1 MNASRSENSSGIQI
15 HERAP
20 SRLWSL
26 FLDLVYLACGP
37 LLLLYLLVAS
47 RGFTRP
53 KYRRGLYSKLGGG
66 LERRQ
71 GVKPCFWIHA
81 VSVGEVLTAL
91 PLIAALRERYSDW
104 DLRVSVSTFT
114 GFEVARKKLDEVPV
128 FYFPLD
134 FSPVLARFFRA
145 LRPTAVILLE
155 LELWPNFLIQAARR
169 GVPVLVAN
177 GRITARSSGRYAW
190 GGALTRKF
198 FSLVTSFAVQNRDCL
213 ERFLRIG
220 VDPEK
225 IEVLGNLK
233 HDREPAPVSR
243 QAAKLREELGLAAE
257 KTLVL
262 VAGSTHPEE
271 ERILC
276 RVYSEIKRRSGQ
288 LRLVLAPRH
297 VERLDGQELAS
308 WRAGEPLERWSDV
321 REAVGAG
328 APALSGDAILVVDTV
343 GELETFYSM
352 ADLVFVGGSLIPHG
366 GQNLFEPARLEKAIV
381 FGPYFA
387 NFSEEAAL
395 LLAEDQAF
403 CVADEGGL
411 QAVAGRLLRNPSE
424 RQQLAAKAF
433 KVASKLRGATGR
445 HVQWVEKQLRLYSDR
460 GAC

>member
-1 MNASRSENSSGIQI
+1 MSESSSGSQT

-26 FLDLVYLACGP
+26 FLDLVYLVCAP
-37 LLLLYLLVAS
+37 FLLVYLLVVS

-66 LERRQ
+66 LGRRQ
-71 GVKPCFWIHA
+71 GSQPCFWIHA
-81 VSVGEVLTAL
+81 VSVGEVITAR
-91 PLIAALRERYSDW
+91 PLVEALRERYTDW

-114 GFEVARKKLDEVPV
+114 GFEVARKNLKEVPV

-134 FSPVLARFFRA
+134 LSPVLLRFFRA

-155 LELWPNFLIQAARR
+155 LEMWPNFLIHAARV

-177 GRITARSSGRYAW
+177 GRLTERSSARYAL
-190 GGALTRKF
+190 GGALTRRF
-198 FSLVTSFAVQNRDCL
+198 FSLVTSFAVQNRDYL
-213 ERFLRIG
+213 ERFLRLG

-225 IEVLGNLK
+225 VEVLGNLK

-243 QAAKLREELGLAAE
+243 RAAELREGLGWALE
-257 KTLVL
+257 KTRVL

-271 ERILC
+271 ERMLC
-276 RVYSEIKRRSGQ
+276 RVYAEIKRRDGQ
-288 LRLVLAPRH
+288 LRLILVPRH
-297 VERLDGQELAS
+297 VERLDAHELVS
-308 WRAGEPLERWSDV
+308 WGAGEPLERWTRI
-321 REAVGAG
+321 REVMGTA
-328 APALSGDAILVVDTV
+328 APALPGGGILVVDTV

-381 FGPYFA
+381 FGPYLE
-387 NFSEEAAL
+387 NFREEAAL
-395 LLAEDQAF
+395 LLAEGAAVR
-403 CVADEGGL
+403 VADEAEL
-411 QAVAGRLLRNPSE
+411 QVIVDRLLRNPTE
-424 RQQLAAKAF
+424 RQQLAVKAL
-433 KVASKLRGATGR
+433 KVANKLRGATER
-445 HVQWVEKQLRLYSDR
+445 HVQWIEKQLRLYSER